1 MKSSKLNNYTTET
14 WWTQVFFSPSFLSFK
29 KKKSLFFWIF
39 LWIFLIIFLWLIVS
53 FMVPKEPYS
62 HRKSFEGGTWLDS
75 LKKNPLDNP
84 HMSVLPRRVALLRSA
99 GVSWEEPDLTL
110 LRREEALCCLFVCL
124 FLFVS
129 IWLLKAFVKFFLL
142 TIILFILKLI
152 FQWILLY
159 KSTHILKFIIHQF
172 F

>member
-1 MKSSKLNNYTTET
+1 MNPG
-14 WWTQVFFSPSFLSFK
+14 FFFPLFFEFK

-62 HRKSFEGGTWLDS
+62 HGKSFEGGTWLDS

-110 LRREEALCCLFVCL
+110 LRREEALCCLFVCFCL
-124 FLFVS
+124 FPFDSWKLLWSSFFWLSFYLF
-129 IWLLKAFVKFFLL
+129 
-142 TIILFILKLI
+142 
-152 FQWILLY
+152 
-159 KSTHILKFIIHQF
+159 
-172 F
+172 